1 MVASIGGDAC
11 MRGINKVILLG
22 RATRD
27 TELRTTTSGKPVSN
41 LRLATNRVTRGTDG
55 ELTEHPQYHTVI
67 CWDRLAEQTG
77 THVTKGRLVYV
88 EGRLESRSFTDK
100 EGKEREVTE
109 VIAADVQFLDG
120 PNPEG
125 ADVPAEERTA
135 DTDFDDLE
143 IPF

>member
-1 MVASIGGDAC
+1 

-27 TELRTTTSGKPVSN
+27 TELRSTGSGTPVSN
-41 LRLATNRVTRGTDG
+41 IRLATNRVVRGKDG

-67 CWDRLAEQTG
+67 CWERLAEQTG
-77 THVTKGRLVYV
+77 KHVTKGRLVYV

-100 EGKEREVTE
+100 DGKDREVTE

-120 PNPEG
+120 PG
-125 ADVPAEERTA
+125 TKSADLPAEERTQ
-135 DTDFDDLE
+135 DTDFDDLD

>member
-1 MVASIGGDAC
+1 

-27 TELRTTTSGKPVSN
+27 TELRSTGNGTPVSN
-41 LRLATNRVTRGTDG
+41 IRLATNRVTRGKDG
-55 ELTEHPQYHTVI
+55 ELAEHPQYHTVI

-77 THVTKGRLVYV
+77 KHVTKGRLVYV

-100 EGKEREVTE
+100 DGKEREVTE
-109 VIAADVQFLDG
+109 VIASDVQFLDG
-120 PNPEG
+120 PG
-125 ADVPAEERTA
+125 TKGTDLPAAERVQ
-135 DTDFDDLE
+135 DTDFDDLA

>member
-1 MVASIGGDAC
+1 

-27 TELRTTTSGKPVSN
+27 TELRSTGAGTPVSN
-41 LRLATNRVTRGTDG
+41 IRLATNHVTRAKDG
-55 ELTEHPQYHTVI
+55 ELKESTQYHTVI
-67 CWDRLAEQTG
+67 CWERLAEQTG
-77 THVTKGRLVYV
+77 KHVTKGRLVYV

-100 EGKEREVTE
+100 EGREREVTE

-120 PNPEG
+120 PGTKSTDLP
-125 ADVPAEERTA
+125 PEERSA

>member
-1 MVASIGGDAC
+1 

-22 RATRD
+22 RAMRD
-27 TELRTTTSGKPVSN
+27 TELRSTMNGTPVSN
-41 LRLATNRVTRGTDG
+41 IRLATNRVGRGKNG
-55 ELTEHPQYHTVI
+55 ELAEHPQYHTVI

-77 THVTKGRLVYV
+77 KHVTKGRLVYV
-88 EGRLESRSFTDK
+88 EGRLERRSFTDK
-100 EGKEREVTE
+100 DGKEQAVTE

-120 PNPEG
+120 PG
-125 ADVPAEERTA
+125 TKSADLPAEEHAA

>member
-1 MVASIGGDAC
+1 

-27 TELRTTTSGKPVSN
+27 TELRSTTSGTPVSN
-41 LRLATNRVTRGTDG
+41 IRLATNRTVRGKDG
-55 ELTEHPQYHTVI
+55 ELAEHPQYHTVI

-77 THVTKGRLVYV
+77 KHVTKGRLVYV

-100 EGKEREVTE
+100 DGKERAVTE

-120 PNPEG
+120 PAPKG
-125 ADVPAEERTA
+125 ADLPAPERTA

>member
-1 MVASIGGDAC
+1 

-27 TELRTTTSGKPVSN
+27 TELRSTGSGTPVSN
-41 LRLATNRVTRGTDG
+41 IRLATNRVVRGKDG
-55 ELTEHPQYHTVI
+55 ELAEHPQYHTVI
-67 CWDRLAEQTG
+67 CWERLAEQTG
-77 THVTKGRLVYV
+77 KYVTKGRLVYV

-100 EGKEREVTE
+100 EGKERAVTE

-120 PNPEG
+120 PGTTTGDLPVE
-125 ADVPAEERTA
+125 DRTQ

>member
-1 MVASIGGDAC
+1 

-27 TELRTTTSGKPVSN
+27 TELRSTTSGTPVSN
-41 LRLATNRVTRGTDG
+41 IRLATNRVMRTKDG
-55 ELTEHPQYHTVI
+55 ELKESTQYHTII
-67 CWDRLAEQTG
+67 CWERLAEQTG
-77 THVTKGRLVYV
+77 KHVTKGRLVYV

-100 EGKEREVTE
+100 DGKNREVTE

-120 PNPEG
+120 PG
-125 ADVPAEERTA
+125 TKSADLPAEERA
-135 DTDFDDLE
+135 QDTDFDDLD

>member
-1 MVASIGGDAC
+1 

-27 TELRTTTSGKPVSN
+27 TELRSTTNGTPVSN
-41 LRLATNRVTRGTDG
+41 IRLATNRVVRGKDG

-77 THVTKGRLVYV
+77 KHVTKGRLVYV
-88 EGRLESRSFTDK
+88 EGRLERRSFTDK
-100 EGKEREVTE
+100 DGKEREMTE

-120 PNPEG
+120 PATKSTDLP
-125 ADVPAEERTA
+125 ADLPA
-135 DTDFDDLE
+135 
-143 IPF
+143 

>member
-1 MVASIGGDAC
+1 

-27 TELRTTTSGKPVSN
+27 TELRSTQSGTPVSN
-41 LRLATNRVTRGTDG
+41 LRLATNRVTLAKDG
-55 ELTEHPQYHTVI
+55 EAVEHPQYHTVI

-77 THVTKGRLVYV
+77 KHVTKGRLVYI

-100 EGKEREVTE
+100 DGNERAVTE

-120 PNPEG
+120 PATKG
-125 ADVPAEERTA
+125 ADLPPEDRVDDAA
-135 DTDFDDLE
+135 DVDDLD

>member
-1 MVASIGGDAC
+1 

-27 TELRTTTSGKPVSN
+27 TELRATGSGTPVSN
-41 LRLATNRVTRGTDG
+41 IRLATNRVTRATDG

-77 THVTKGRLVYV
+77 KHVTKGRLLYV
-88 EGRLESRSFTDK
+88 ECRLESRSFTDK
-100 EGKEREVTE
+100 DGKDREITE
-109 VIAADVQFLDG
+109 VIASDVQFLDG
-120 PNPEG
+120 PG
-125 ADVPAEERTA
+125 TKRTDRPTEDRAA
-135 DTDFDDLE
+135 DTDFDDID

>member
-1 MVASIGGDAC
+1 MLIGGDTC

-27 TELRTTTSGKPVSN
+27 TELSATGTGTPVSN
-41 LRLATNRVTRGTDG
+41 IRLATNRQTKGKDG
-55 ELTEHPQYHTVI
+55 ELQESTQYHTVI

-77 THVTKGRLVYV
+77 KHVTKGRLVYV

-100 EGKEREVTE
+100 DGTKREVTE
-109 VIAADVQFLDG
+109 VIASDVQFLDG
-120 PNPEG
+120 PSTKST
-125 ADVPAEERTA
+125 DLPAEERIQ
-135 DTDFDDLE
+135 DTDFDDLD

>member
-1 MVASIGGDAC
+1 

-27 TELRTTTSGKPVSN
+27 TELRSTGSGTPVSN
-41 LRLATNRVTRGTDG
+41 IRLATNRITRGKDG

-67 CWDRLAEQTG
+67 CWERLAEQTG
-77 THVTKGRLVYV
+77 KHVTKGRLVYV
-88 EGRLESRSFTDK
+88 EGRLESRSFTDTD
-100 EGKEREVTE
+100 GKEREVTE

-120 PNPEG
+120 LG
-125 ADVPAEERTA
+125 TKSADLPAEDRA
-135 DTDFDDLE
+135 DDTDGDELV

>member
-1 MVASIGGDAC
+1 

-27 TELRTTTSGKPVSN
+27 TELRSTTNGTPVSN
-41 LRLATNRVTRGTDG
+41 IRLATNRVVRREDG
-55 ELTEHPQYHTVI
+55 ELAEHPQYHTVI

-77 THVTKGRLVYV
+77 KHVTKGRLVYV
-88 EGRLESRSFTDK
+88 EGRLERRAFTDK
-100 EGKEREVTE
+100 DGKDREVTE

-120 PNPEG
+120 PG
-125 ADVPAEERTA
+125 TTSADVPAPEHTA
-135 DTDFDDLE
+135 DTDFDDLD

>member
-1 MVASIGGDAC
+1 

-27 TELRTTTSGKPVSN
+27 TELRSTTNGTPVSN
-41 LRLATNRVTRGTDG
+41 LRLATNRTVRGKDG

-77 THVTKGRLVYV
+77 KHVTKGRLIYV
-88 EGRLESRSFTDK
+88 EGRLERRSFTDK
-100 EGKEREVTE
+100 DGNEREVTE

-120 PNPEG
+120 PATKSTDLPMTEH
-125 ADVPAEERTA
+125 AA
-135 DTDFDDLE
+135 DTEFDDLD

>member
-1 MVASIGGDAC
+1 MK
-11 MRGINKVILLG
+11 GINKVILLG
-22 RATRD
+22 RATRY
-27 TELRTTTSGKPVSN
+27 TELRSTGLGTPVSN
-41 LRLATNRVTRGTDG
+41 IRLATNRVVRGKDG

-67 CWDRLAEQTG
+67 CWERLAEQTG
-77 THVTKGRLVYV
+77 KHVTKGRLIYV

-109 VIAADVQFLDG
+109 VIASDVQFLDG
-120 PNPEG
+120 LGTKSTDLPSQEH
-125 ADVPAEERTA
+125 AQ

>member
-1 MVASIGGDAC
+1 

-27 TELRTTTSGKPVSN
+27 TELRSTGSGKPVSN
-41 LRLATNRVTRGTDG
+41 IRLATNRVVRGTDG
-55 ELTEHPQYHTVI
+55 ELVEHPQYHTVI

-100 EGKEREVTE
+100 EGKDRDVTE
-109 VIAADVQFLDG
+109 VIASDVQFLDG
-120 PNPEG
+120 PG
-125 ADVPAEERTA
+125 TKSADLPAAERA
-135 DTDFDDLE
+135 QDTEFDDLE
-143 IPF
+143 IP

>member
-1 MVASIGGDAC
+1 VK
-11 MRGINKVILLG
+11 GINKVFLLG

-41 LRLATNRVTRGTDG
+41 IRLATNRVTRGKDG
-55 ELTEHPQYHTVI
+55 EPVEHPQYHTVI
-67 CWDRLAEQTG
+67 CWERLAEQTG
-77 THVTKGRLVYV
+77 KHVTKGRLVYV

-120 PNPEG
+120 PGTKSTDLPPE
-125 ADVPAEERTA
+125 DR
-135 DTDFDDLE
+135 DDASESDALD